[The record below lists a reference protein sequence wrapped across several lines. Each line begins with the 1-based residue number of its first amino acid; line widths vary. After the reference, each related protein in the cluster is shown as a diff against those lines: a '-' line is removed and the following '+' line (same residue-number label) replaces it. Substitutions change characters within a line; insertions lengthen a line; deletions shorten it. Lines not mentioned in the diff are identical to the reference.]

1 MYTRILKFKPI
12 KLFDVTLRDGLQ
24 SIPKIYTLKEKE
36 KLFDTIVT
44 HRCPSSMEI
53 GSIVSPNIL
62 PQMQNSLEL
71 FQYANSFKSCFSK
84 PFDIYMLTPNTK
96 SLDTA
101 IKHNVENFS
110 FITSVSSAFQKKN
123 INKSLDET
131 KKEIEKMMELVVQ
144 VNDHKVK
151 LYISCIT
158 ECPVKGQLE
167 LQKIIDEILFYYY
180 SYEHLNEI
188 CLSDTCG
195 TLQFHDFKYILDELN
210 KRNIDMDKLSLHLH
224 NQSDKQN
231 IKNIILYAMKMEIN
245 KFDVSYMP
253 DIGGCSV
260 TMKETHGN
268 LGYEQIYECM

>member
-110 FITSVSSAFQKKN
+110 FITSVSCAFQKKN

-131 KKEIEKMMELVVQ
+131 KKEIEKMMELVLQ
-144 VNDHKVK
+144 VNDYKVK

-158 ECPVKGQLE
+158 ECTIKGQLE

-195 TLQFHDFKYILDELN
+195 SLLFHDFKYILDELN

-231 IKNIILYAMKMEIN
+231 IKNIILYAMKNQIN
-245 KFDVSYMP
+245 KFDVSYISE
-253 DIGGCSV
+253 IGGCSV

>member
-1 MYTRILKFKPI
+1 MYSRISKFKPI
-12 KLFDVTLRDGLQ
+12 KLFDVTLRDALQ

-36 KLFDTIVT
+36 ELFDTIVT

-53 GSIVSPNIL
+53 GSIVSPKIL
-62 PQMQNSLEL
+62 PQMEHSLEL

-167 LQKIIDEILFYYY
+167 LQKIIDEVLFYYY
-180 SYEHLNEI
+180 SYQHLNEI

-253 DIGGCSV
+253 EIGGCSV
-260 TMKETHGN
+260 TMKQTLGN

>member
-36 KLFDTIVT
+36 ELFDNILTR
-44 HRCPSSMEI
+44 RCPSSIEI
-53 GSIVSPNIL
+53 GSIVSPKVL
-62 PQMQNSLEL
+62 PQMENSLEL
-71 FQYANSFKSCFSK
+71 FKYADSVKSCFSK
-84 PFDIYMLTPNTK
+84 PLDIYMLTPNTK
-96 SLDTA
+96 SVDTA

-144 VNDHKVK
+144 VNDYKVK

-180 SYEHLNEI
+180 TYDNMNEI

-195 TLQFHDFKYILDELN
+195 SLLFHDFKYILDELN

-231 IKNIILYAMKMEIN
+231 IKNIILYAMKNEIN

-260 TMKETHGN
+260 TMKDTHGN

>member
-36 KLFDTIVT
+36 QLFDTIVT
-44 HRCPSSMEI
+44 HRFPSSMEI
-53 GSIVSPNIL
+53 GSIVSPKIL
-62 PQMQNSLEL
+62 PQMEHSLEL
-71 FQYANSFKSCFSK
+71 FRYANSIKSCFSK
-84 PFDIYMLTPNTK
+84 PFDIYMLTPNSK

-123 INKSLDET
+123 INKTLDET
-131 KKEIEKMMELVVQ
+131 KNEIEKMMEQAIMVS
-144 VNDHKVK
+144 DSKVK

-158 ECPVKGQLE
+158 ECPVKGQLD
-167 LQKIIDEILFYYY
+167 LQYVINEILFYYY
-180 SYEHLNEI
+180 TYENMNEI

-195 TLQFHDFKYILDELN
+195 SLLFPDFKYILDELN
-210 KRNIDMDKLSLHLH
+210 KRNIDMDKFSLHLH

-231 IKNIILYAMKMEIN
+231 IKNIILYAMKNEIN

-253 DIGGCSV
+253 EIGGCSV